1 MKIYTD
7 LSEIE
12 KDSGLLGYVRAL
24 QRAWNPDGGLG
35 ISQIGCLGKFL
46 RFLSRNANRLSLRNS
61 FMLGIGFFG
70 TRVLLPFF

>member
-1 MKIYTD
+1 MFVLFSVRGIRT
-7 LSEIE
+7 E
-12 KDSGLLGYVRAL
+12 GLESLRSDV
-24 QRAWNPDGGLG
+24 WEM
-35 ISQIGCLGKFL
+35 FL